1 MNSTKSTLKE
11 VAQNIK
17 AVALDGDGVLFSG
30 TVLVGRDSESG
41 YLELAKERSH
51 IDGQGMSLLRAAGI
65 RIAFVS
71 AEKGFVDY
79 VGEKLNSLSSVKNG
93 MWPKVAVFSGVIGKD
108 KVRVLEDWL
117 KEINTSW
124 GECAYMGDDVGDFE
138 VMKKV
143 GLPSAPAQAERV
155 IKDIASFVTVRHG
168 GNGAIRDLCNYIL
181 EAKGIDP
188 LSLAL
193 R

>member
-1 MNSTKSTLKE
+1 MNSSKNSLKE
-11 VAQNIK
+11 IARNIK
-17 AVALDGDGVLFSG
+17 AVAFDGDGVLFSG
-30 TVLVGRDSESG
+30 TVLIGKNSEG
-41 YLELAKERSH
+41 KYEEFGKERSH

-71 AEKGFVDY
+71 AERGFVDY
-79 VGEKLNSLSSVKNG
+79 VGDKLNSLSSVKNG
-93 MWPKVAVFSGVIGKD
+93 KYAKIDVFGGVIGSG
-108 KVRVLEDWL
+108 KVLSLEGWL
-117 KEINTSW
+117 KELGVSW
-124 GECAYMGDDVGDFE
+124 GECAYMGDDVGDYE

-143 GLPSAPAQAERV
+143 GLSVAPAQAEEV
-155 IKDIASFVTVRHG
+155 IKDIASFVTVRQG